1 MAICLAKVPVG
12 VPYSTKSTEVHSTR
26 KDERYSRVQKHILG
40 FSQSYFLFLY
50 VKYRREVKNGR
61 DFYDIGYCDHFAHSC
76 MFYWKS
82 GSGKGHKRIPYTLWA
97 AERI

>member
-1 MAICLAKVPVG
+1 M
-12 VPYSTKSTEVHSTR
+12 
-26 KDERYSRVQKHILG
+26 
-40 FSQSYFLFLY
+40 
-50 VKYRREVKNGR
+50 KNGR

-82 GSGKGHKRIPYTLWA
+82 SSGKGHKRIPYTLWA